1 MQKVGRQLPT
11 QQSFVGGVFER
22 KGQNVNGVKNSL
34 EAVLEILVTNV
45 PVEEQ
50 QFSALWAGSV
60 PFWER
65 RASGTRR
72 ESEPT
77 GGRVVVLSLFRVKS
91 RETAFAAPEGA
102 GGLGLF
108 LSRTEVR
115 CTSLITLFV
124 YCKMCQ
130 YLPASVHLVLIT
142 SRFHVRDLNRVIGW
156 SQNFL
161 RPCKVYI
168 LRDMQGVRTSRHKS
182 KYLDHGCFRGATFAA
197 HNFVG
202 SISHA
207 RMSGLPCV
215 IHTMLFMT

>member
-1 MQKVGRQLPT
+1 MQKVGRQLPK
-11 QQSFVGGVFER
+11 QQSFAGGVFER
-22 KGQNVNGVKNSL
+22 KGQNVNGVNNSL
-34 EAVLEILVTNV
+34 EAVLEILVSNV
-45 PVEEQ
+45 LVEEQ
-50 QFSALWAGSV
+50 QFS
-60 PFWER
+60 FWER
-65 RASGTRR
+65 PASGTRR
-72 ESEPT
+72 ESEPAS
-77 GGRVVVLSLFRVKS
+77 GRVVVLSLFRVKL

-115 CTSLITLFV
+115 CTFLITLFV

-142 SRFHVRDLNRVIGW
+142 SRFHVRYLNRVIAR

-161 RPCKVYI
+161 RPWKVYI

-197 HNFVG
+197 HNFVS

-215 IHTMLFMT
+215 IHTMIFMT